1 MANQVLIRN
10 VRRKLGL
17 ERRRARLGD
26 GNGRVYVPGRSGY
39 VYVRFSASDGNTD
52 SLTVP
57 TAVRLRANIAV
68 ANDAPVIVSHDKDG
82 VLAVFESDF
91 GGVEQSGGNP
101 LSGLSNN
108 VEVNGYIDLSYSPI
122 LRSQPVGG
130 SEGLS
135 VSVLPFLYVSGT
147 TLNVYMGEKLDL
159 TSYIPA
165 TTDYWCLVGLFLKT
179 DNTVEVI
186 SSTAKSTADP
196 LGADDIQECIT
207 GATAL
212 SVPIC
217 CWQLTNGQTE
227 IVDTDKFFDAR
238 QWINIPQTAG
248 SGSGVDRTA
257 LSLIGW
263 PS

>member
-1 MANQVLIRN
+1 MANQQLIRS

-17 ERRRARLGD
+17 ERKRARLGD
-26 GNGRVYVPGRSGY
+26 GNGRVYVPGRDGY
-39 VYVRFSASDGNTD
+39 VYVRFAASENNTN
-52 SLTVP
+52 SVTTPTV
-57 TAVRLRANIAV
+57 VRLRANIAV
-68 ANDAPVIVSHDKDG
+68 THDLAVIVAHDPDG
-82 VLAVFESDF
+82 VLAVMEADF
-91 GGVEQSGGNP
+91 GGLEQAGTNP
-101 LSGLSNN
+101 LSTLSTNQ
-108 VEVNGYIDLSYSPI
+108 EINGYIDLSYSPI

-130 SEGLS
+130 SEALY

-165 TTDYWCLVGLFLKT
+165 SADEWCLVGLFLKT

-238 QWINIPQTAG
+238 QWINIPQTSG